1 VTLPRGLSQPLPV
14 MPIPAEVEEVE
25 EGVVV
30 ATAEGVEVDS
40 LAEVMGVKDL
50 EGVVVRSD
58 LPF

>member
-1 VTLPRGLSQPLPV
+1 